1 MILPSESYGDRDSD
15 SHIMMF
21 IILSGGAH
29 VGSRA
34 SFWIGELPLAALTG
48 SLRLP
53 LQCQCP
59 RATGRFLWFC
69 GQCPQAALPAA
80 TSPSPRRLPPRR
92 AEARSKSADEMT
104 SDSESDSDFGR
115 PLPLLA
121 SSRFQGAAVLVAWR

>member
-1 MILPSESYGDRDSD
+1 MILPSYGDSD
-15 SHIMMF
+15 SHIMM
-21 IILSGGAH
+21 INQHTRGTH

-34 SFWIGELPLAALTG
+34 SFWIGELPLAALK
-48 SLRLP
+48 LP

-69 GQCPQAALPAA
+69 GQCPALPAA
-80 TSPSPRRLPPRR
+80 TSPSRLPPRR
-92 AEARSKSADEMT
+92 AEARSKSADAARGPGGRATAKMT

-121 SSRFQGAAVLVAWR
+121 SSRFQGAAVAWR